1 MGASY
6 LWRVDVYVYN
16 TVNVRR
22 YDSKVFKSKL
32 NAMDYANRMRNRG
45 YYVDI
50 VKWYGN

>member
-6 LWRVDVYVYN
+6 LWRVDVLLVG
-16 TVNVRR
+16 
-22 YDSKVFKSKL
+22 SQVFRNKL

-45 YYVDI
+45 YIVEI